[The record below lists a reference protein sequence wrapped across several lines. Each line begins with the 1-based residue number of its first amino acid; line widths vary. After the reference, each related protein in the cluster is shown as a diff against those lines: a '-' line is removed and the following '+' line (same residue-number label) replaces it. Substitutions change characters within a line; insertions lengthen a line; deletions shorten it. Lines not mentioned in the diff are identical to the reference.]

1 MNYAS
6 SANLLRKEEI
16 IIAPYGT
23 HSKDT
28 RGRLYPEEEQKRR
41 GIRYAGVNPP
51 AAGGGLGI

>member
-16 IIAPYGT
+16 TIAPYGT

-28 RGRLYPEEEQKRR
+28 RGRLFPEEEQ
-41 GIRYAGVNPP
+41 AGWAADHSACSKFP
-51 AAGGGLGI
+51 AYL